1 MHDLPLLTTLAAAF
15 GAAWALGLVTQ
26 RLGMSP
32 IVGYLLAGVSIGP
45 HTPGFVADVTLAP
58 QLAEIGV
65 ILLMFGVG
73 LHFHLADLVAVRS
86 IAIPGAIVQS
96 AVATL
101 AGVVIFSWFGW
112 PFSAG
117 LVMGM
122 AMAVASTVVL
132 IRVLVDNDQLNT
144 NAGHAAMGWLI
155 VEDIFTVI
163 ILVMIPA
170 LAGAGPVG
178 DDAHAPS
185 SQMNWIVSLA
195 VVLGKLTVMVIFLY
209 VAGSRVVPWILTHV
223 ARGKSRELFTLTVLV
238 LSIAVA
244 TGASALF
251 GASVALGAFLAGM
264 VVGQS
269 PVSQQAGIDVLPL
282 RDAFAVLFFVAVGM
296 LLDPAFLLEKPQLVL
311 AGLMIVMIAKP
322 LAALAIVAILG
333 HPARTGLTIAV
344 GLAQIGEFSFIVGEL
359 ARKHGIAPDAGMN
372 VLVAASMV
380 SIVLNPILFRA
391 IDPAEAWLR
400 RRPFLWN
407 LMNGRSDRRACQ
419 LNAQA
424 AELFDSHSDDLAIV
438 VGYGPVGQ
446 HVDRLLR
453 EAAIQ
458 TVVIDLNIDTVA
470 RLRADGRL
478 AIYGDAMRLEL
489 LKQAGLARASHLVW
503 TTPHLANYYQL
514 VQTVR
519 DAKPTIRLLIR
530 SRYLR
535 EAADIRRVGADVT
548 VVDEIESAVALTQ
561 HVLAETKADADRV
574 RAEIDCVRQQL
585 TKGSFGADWA
595 SA

>member
-26 RLGMSP
+26 RIGMSP
-32 IVGYLLAGVSIGP
+32 IVGYLLAGVLIGP
-45 HTPGFVADVTLAP
+45 HSPGFVADLTLAP
-58 QLAEIGV
+58 QLAEVGV

-73 LHFHLADLVAVRS
+73 LHFHLADLLAVRS
-86 IAIPGAIVQS
+86 IAIPGAVAQS
-96 AVATL
+96 AAATL
-101 AGVVIFSWFGW
+101 AGVAIFSWFGW
-112 PFSAG
+112 PLTTG

-132 IRVLVDNDQLNT
+132 IRVLVDNNQLNS
-144 NAGHAAMGWLI
+144 NAGHAALGWLI

-170 LAGAGPVG
+170 LAGVASTG
-178 DDAHAPS
+178 DETHGTS
-185 SQMNWIVSLA
+185 SQVHWLLSLIA
-195 VVLGKLTVMVIFLY
+195 VLGKLTVMVIFLY
-209 VAGSRVVPWILTHV
+209 VGGSRVVPWVLIHV
-223 ARGKSRELFTLTVLV
+223 AQVKSRELFTLTVLV

-269 PVSQQAGIDVLPL
+269 PVSQQAGIDALPL

-296 LLDPAFLLEKPQLVL
+296 LFDPAFLLEMPQLVL
-311 AGLMIVMIAKP
+311 AGLVIVMIAKP

-333 HPARTGLTIAV
+333 HPVRTALTIAV
-344 GLAQIGEFSFIVGEL
+344 GLAQIGEFSFIVGGL
-359 ARKHGIAPDAGMN
+359 ARKHGMVSEAGTN
-372 VLVAASMV
+372 VLVATSLV
-380 SIVLNPILFRA
+380 SIMLNPILFRA
-391 IDPAEAWLR
+391 IDPVEAWLR

-407 LMNGRSDRRACQ
+407 LLSGRSERRARR
-419 LNAQA
+419 LNVQA
-424 AELFDSHSDDLAIV
+424 AEQLQAHPGQLAIV

-446 HVDRLLR
+446 QVDRLLR
-453 EAAIQ
+453 QADMQ
-458 TVVIDLNIDTVA
+458 TVVIDLNIDTVT
-470 RLRADGRL
+470 RLSAEGRL
-478 AIYGDAMRLEL
+478 AVYGDAMRLEL

-514 VQTVR
+514 VQTVK
-519 DAKPTIRLLIR
+519 DEKPSIRLLIR
-530 SRYLR
+530 SRYMR
-535 EAADIRRVGADVT
+535 EAADVRRVGADVT
-548 VVDEIESAVALTQ
+548 VVDEIESAVALTE
-561 HVLAETKADADRV
+561 HVLAETQAHPDRV

-585 TKGSFGADWA
+585 STGSWGH
-595 SA
+595 

>member
-15 GAAWALGLVTQ
+15 GAAWVLGLVTQ
-26 RLGMSP
+26 RIGMSP
-32 IVGYLLAGVSIGP
+32 IVGYLLAGVLIGP

-73 LHFHLADLVAVRS
+73 LHFHLADLIAVRS
-86 IAIPGAIVQS
+86 IAIPGAVAQS
-96 AVATL
+96 AVATI
-101 AGVVIFSWFGW
+101 AGVAVFSWFGW

-132 IRVLVDNDQLNT
+132 MRVLVDNDQLNS
-144 NAGHAAMGWLI
+144 NAGHAAVGWLI

-170 LAGAGPVG
+170 LAGAGSAG
-178 DDAHAPS
+178 EAGHGAS
-185 SQMNWIVSLA
+185 SLVHWLVSLA
-195 VVLGKLTVMVIFLY
+195 VVLGKLTAMVILLY
-209 VAGSRVVPWILTHV
+209 VAGSRVVPWVLIHV
-223 ARGKSRELFTLTVLV
+223 AHIKSRELSTLTVLV

-244 TGASALF
+244 TGTSALF

-296 LLDPAFLLEKPQLVL
+296 LFNPAFLLEKPQLVL
-311 AGLMIVMIAKP
+311 AGLVIVVIAKP

-333 HPARTGLTIAV
+333 HPVRTALTIAV

-359 ARKHGIAPDAGMN
+359 ARKHGMVSEAGTN
-372 VLVAASMV
+372 VLIATSLV
-380 SIVLNPILFRA
+380 SIMLNPILFRA
-391 IDPAEAWLR
+391 LEPTEVWLR
-400 RRPFLWN
+400 RRPFLWT
-407 LMNGRSDRRACQ
+407 LVSGRAERRARRLNVRAAGQ
-419 LNAQA
+419 L
-424 AELFDSHSDDLAIV
+424 ESHPGDLAIV
-438 VGYGPVGQ
+438 VGYGPVGRQ
-446 HVDRLLR
+446 VDRLLR
-453 EAAIQ
+453 EAGMQ

-470 RLRADGRL
+470 RLSADGRV
-478 AIYGDAMRLEL
+478 AIYGDALRMEL

-514 VQTVR
+514 VQTVKNE
-519 DAKPTIRLLIR
+519 KPSIRLLIR
-530 SRYLR
+530 SRYMR
-535 EAADIRRVGADVT
+535 EAADVRRVGADVA
-548 VVDEIESAVALTQ
+548 VVDEIESAVALTE
-561 HVLAETKADADRV
+561 HVLAETQADPERV
-574 RAEIDCVRQQL
+574 RAEIDRVREQL
-585 TKGSFGADWA
+585 TTSFSED
-595 SA
+595 